1 MSSLFDQ
8 CFFDNQGKN
17 GFEYFDKS
25 HDLASCVLRHA
36 NFLFRQAQSSVLLQE
51 NCVLHHASFVFR
63 QANSCVLHHA
73 DFVFRQ
79 ANSWVIRQKNCV
91 LCQLAVSLGVKSC
104 F

>member
-8 CFFDNQGKN
+8 CLFDNQGET
-17 GFEYFDKS
+17 GFEFFDKS
-25 HDLASCVLRHA
+25 HDLASGVLRRA
-36 NFLFRQAQSSVLLQE
+36 NF
-51 NCVLHHASFVFR
+51 VFH
-63 QANSCVLHHA
+63 QANSCVLRHA

-79 ANSWVIRQKNCV
+79 ANSWVIRQKDCV